1 MKSNVGLSSCSFFFF
16 FFEFVGVRNCLM
28 FSFCSFTTVLAN
40 LTFCFKIS
48 CGDLDLLMF
57 SIFSFNAIRSSN
69 ASLRALVSSCNRFAS
84 SCCLHSSLLL
94 EVVVGFGFVAV
105 TEDDELDDDDDDDDG
120 DGLPPTPCI
129 FFTNAIRSSNA
140 RFLASANNFN
150 FSDSSTRRF
159 CSVFCRLV
167 SCDCFETGFGI
178 AGGAAADV
186 LTGLPPIPSNFFFNA
201 KRSSNARFLASA
213 SSAR

>member
-1 MKSNVGLSSCSFFFF
+1 M
-16 FFEFVGVRNCLM
+16 
-28 FSFCSFTTVLAN
+28 
-40 LTFCFKIS
+40 
-48 CGDLDLLMF
+48 
-57 SIFSFNAIRSSN
+57 
-69 ASLRALVSSCNRFAS
+69 
-84 SCCLHSSLLL
+84 
-94 EVVVGFGFVAV
+94 VGFGFVAV
-105 TEDDELDDDDDDDDG
+105 TEVDELDDDDDDG

-129 FFTNAIRSSNA
+129 FTNAIRSSNA

-186 LTGLPPIPSNFFFNA
+186 LIGPPFPRFFLQ
-201 KRSSNARFLASA
+201 R
-213 SSAR
+213 